1 MFHIANIIMNKANFS
16 LKPQKLLVWIWIKDK
31 IFDKQ
36 IISKHNQIINDD
48 IGLWFLLLLQ
58 FYYVD
63 YKLGGGGGNKS

>member
-16 LKPQKLLVWIWIKDK
+16 LKPQKLLVWSWIKDK

-48 IGLWFLLLLQ
+48 IGLEWDAGCQ
-58 FYYVD
+58 
-63 YKLGGGGGNKS
+63 NNE